1 MCTCGLV
8 CMCIYIYICH
18 VHTAHTL
25 LDKHLRVGKGCSKGA
40 KVQPLPPPHILKA
53 PLLAGVYRPG
63 WGVDR

>member
-1 MCTCGLV
+1 
-8 CMCIYIYICH
+8 MCIYIYICH